1 MRYRM
6 SKTKELINELLV
18 KVFNN
23 ILSIE
28 EANLRDQGIELS
40 MNEVHILEAIN
51 NSTEPSMSNVAKALR
66 ITTGTLTTSISRL
79 VLKKYVVRYTDLE
92 DRRKVLVKLTDEAY
106 EVLRI
111 HNDFH
116 NQMIEAMIQEMKIDE
131 DEVLIK
137 SLENI
142 VKFFKLKY

>member
-1 MRYRM
+1 M

-92 DRRKVLVKLTDEAY
+92 DRRKVLVKLTDDAY

-142 VKFFKLKY
+142 VEFFKLKY

>member
-142 VKFFKLKY
+142 VEFFKLKY

>member
-1 MRYRM
+1 M

-142 VKFFKLKY
+142 VEFFKLKY